1 MKLAPTSII
10 KSRMSSLKTS
20 FAVPRRL
27 PPRIQADLALLST
40 AIIWGSAF
48 VAQRTASEQNPY
60 LFNGLRFLL
69 AGVVLLPALFI
80 PPRSRASARKLD
92 RQAWSGLI
100 LAGLVLAGGAAFQQA
115 GLRYT
120 TAGNAGFITG
130 LYVVLVP
137 IFQAIYL
144 RQPTSRIVW
153 LSVGLAAIGLFLLST
168 GGKMRI
174 NPGDVLELT
183 GALFWAFHVIWI
195 SRLLTR
201 LGSLQIAVGQFLI
214 CGLASSGLGLLT
226 DPKALSQVGGAA
238 RAIVYAGLISGGL
251 GYTLQ
256 IFGQKLAPPSD
267 AAILLSME
275 AVFAALFGALF
286 LKEMFNFTQLA
297 GCAIM
302 LTGMLLAQTNSWRK
316 EAILYAE
323 AKPEGNNRINSDQVE

>member
-1 MKLAPTSII
+1 
-10 KSRMSSLKTS
+10 MSSLKTS

-27 PPRIQADLALLST
+27 SPWIQADLALLST

-69 AGVVLLPALFI
+69 AGVVLLPALFFTS
-80 PPRSRASARKLD
+80 RSRVSSHKLD
-92 RQAWSGLI
+92 RQAWSGLL
-100 LAGLVLAGGAAFQQA
+100 LAGLVLACGAAFQQA

-130 LYVVLVP
+130 LYVILVP

-144 RQPTSRIVW
+144 RQPPSRTVW
-153 LSVGLAAIGLFLLST
+153 LSAGLAATGLFLLST

-174 NPGDVLELT
+174 NPGDALELV

-195 SRLLTR
+195 GRLVTR

-214 CGLASSGLGLLT
+214 CGLVSSGVGLLS
-226 DPKALSQVGGAA
+226 DPEALSQVGRAA
-238 RAIVYAGLISGGL
+238 WAIVYAGVISGGL

-275 AVFAALFGALF
+275 AVFAALFGALL
-286 LKEMFNFTQLA
+286 LKEMLNITQLA

-302 LTGMLLAQTNSWRK
+302 LTGMLLAQTNTWRK
-316 EAILYAE
+316 DAILHAE
-323 AKPEGNNRINSDQVE
+323 NKSEDKI

>member
-1 MKLAPTSII
+1 
-10 KSRMSSLKTS
+10 MSSLKTS

-27 PPRIQADLALLST
+27 SPRIQADLALLST

-69 AGVVLLPALFI
+69 AGVVLLPALFFTS
-80 PPRSRASARKLD
+80 RSRVSSHKLD
-92 RQAWSGLI
+92 RQAWSGLL
-100 LAGLVLAGGAAFQQA
+100 LAGLVLACGAAFQQA

-130 LYVVLVP
+130 LYVILVP
-137 IFQAIYL
+137 VFQAVYL
-144 RQPTSRIVW
+144 RQPPSRTVW
-153 LSVGLAAIGLFLLST
+153 LSAGLAATGLFLLST

-174 NPGDVLELT
+174 NPGDALELV

-195 SRLLTR
+195 GRLVTR

-214 CGLASSGLGLLT
+214 CGLVSSGVGLLS
-226 DPKALSQVGGAA
+226 DPEALSQVGRAA
-238 RAIVYAGLISGGL
+238 WAIVYAGVISGGL

-275 AVFAALFGALF
+275 AVFAALFGALL
-286 LKEMFNFTQLA
+286 LKEILNITQLA

-302 LTGMLLAQTNSWRK
+302 LTGMLLAQTNTWRK
-316 EAILYAE
+316 DAILHAE
-323 AKPEGNNRINSDQVE
+323 NKSEDKI